1 MWFLMYFNAFYSW
14 NCLKNALIIPIIFE
28 QIVANIKL
36 LALYTNKLII
46 DHNTI
51 DTIADPKLN
60 VAYVKLPKKVQIITI
75 KYNSNILMEIY
86 NKLKFKKY
94 YWL

>member
-1 MWFLMYFNAFYSW
+1 M
-14 NCLKNALIIPIIFE
+14 

-51 DTIADPKLN
+51 DTIPDPKLN
-60 VAYVKLPKKVQIITI
+60 VAYVKLPRKVQIITI
-75 KYNSNILMEIY
+75 KYNSNILTLINTTNLNLQNIKKLIY
-86 NKLKFKKY
+86 NII
-94 YWL
+94 YWII

>member
-1 MWFLMYFNAFYSW
+1 M
-14 NCLKNALIIPIIFE
+14 

-60 VAYVKLPKKVQIITI
+60 VAYVKLPRKVQIITI
-75 KYNSNILMEIY
+75 KYNSNILKVINITNLNLKNY
-86 NKLKFKKY
+86 NKFKLKKY
-94 YWL
+94 Y

>member
-1 MWFLMYFNAFYSW
+1 M
-14 NCLKNALIIPIIFE
+14 

-51 DTIADPKLN
+51 DTIPDPKLN
-60 VAYVKLPKKVQIITI
+60 VAYVKLPRKVQIITI
-75 KYNSNILMEIY
+75 KYNSNILKVI
-86 NKLKFKKY
+86 NTTNLNLKNYKN
-94 YWL
+94 LN

>member
-1 MWFLMYFNAFYSW
+1 M
-14 NCLKNALIIPIIFE
+14 

-60 VAYVKLPKKVQIITI
+60 VAYVKLPRKVQIITI
-75 KYNSNILMEIY
+75 KYNSNILKVI
-86 NKLKFKKY
+86 NITNLNLKN
-94 YWL
+94 LTNLN

>member
-1 MWFLMYFNAFYSW
+1 M
-14 NCLKNALIIPIIFE
+14 

-51 DTIADPKLN
+51 NATADPKLN
-60 VAYVKLPKKVQIITI
+60 VAYVKLPKKVQIITT
-75 KYNSNILMEIY
+75 KYNSNILMKIY

-94 YWL
+94 Y

>member
-1 MWFLMYFNAFYSW
+1 M
-14 NCLKNALIIPIIFE
+14 

-60 VAYVKLPKKVQIITI
+60 VAYVKLPRKVQIITI
-75 KYNSNILMEIY
+75 KYNSNILKVINITNLNLKNY
-86 NKLKFKKY
+86 NKFKLKKY

>member
-1 MWFLMYFNAFYSW
+1 M
-14 NCLKNALIIPIIFE
+14 

-51 DTIADPKLN
+51 DTKADPKLN
-60 VAYVKLPKKVQIITI
+60 VAYVKLPRKVQIITI
-75 KYNSNILMEIY
+75 KYNSNILKVINTTNLNLKNY
-86 NKLKFKKY
+86 NKFKLKKY